1 MLCERCGERE
11 ANVRFTEVI
20 NGETTEHNLCMQC
33 AQSMDFGA
41 SPYAALFDGESQLGR
56 LISGL
61 LGFQAPGS
69 RKSQESRLD
78 NVVCPVCHTSYADFV
93 KTTRFGCPDCYE
105 VFDLLIQDSIKQIQG
120 SDTHKGKHPK
130 YGLRMVPKS
139 LTEELKGSSAEAAAE
154 GHASAEEG
162 AVISAE
168 DPKMNRISELRAM
181 LNKAVS
187 EENFEE
193 AAALRDQ
200 IRTLER
206 ED

>member
-1 MLCERCGERE
+1 MICEKCKIRE
-11 ANVRFTEVI
+11 ATISYTEII
-20 NGETTEHNLCMQC
+20 NGQKTEHHFCTQC
-33 AQSMDFGA
+33 AQEMNFGA
-41 SPYAALFDGESQLGR
+41 ASVLFDGEFPFSKLLSALFGEEGEESDERYSQ
-56 LISGL
+56 I
-61 LGFQAPGS
+61 
-69 RKSQESRLD
+69 
-78 NVVCPVCHTSYADFV
+78 VCPNCGMSYQEFV
-93 KTTRFGCPDCYE
+93 ENSRFGCPDCYE

-139 LTEELKGSSAEAAAE
+139 LTEELKGSGAEAAAE
-154 GHASAEEG
+154 GHAAAEEG